1 MPPVVKRLGWWYV
14 GPLLVIPASMLVFVW
29 PGGTRMLVAGGL
41 WAALLMPAAISTP
54 TFIAMAMVLR
64 GLNRIKR
71 AVQAT
76 EGHSCLGCMYDL
88 RGLGDTG
95 ICPECGHL
103 FCIDQDRKTWT
114 AAGCQYNLAL
124 YKSRGPT
131 FAPIPPAVKR
141 QLWWLA
147 LPALL
152 LAAAVTALLVFNLGN
167 SASLPSDTETLL
179 YAAAI
184 LAAFVLAIAVST
196 RRQRHGLRAPK
207 ASAARACVV
216 CNHDLSHL
224 PATGTCPTCNRPFDT
239 VADQCSWARVKMLK

>member
-1 MPPVVKRLGWWYV
+1 MRRFYLSFAGMAAL
-14 GPLLVIPASMLVFVW
+14 PLVQFWPGAMSSISASGIPTLAFSLALILVPGMLVI
-29 PGGTRMLVAGGL
+29 
-41 WAALLMPAAISTP
+41 AIH
-54 TFIAMAMVLR
+54 
-64 GLNRIKR
+64 GR
-71 AVQAT
+71 AVFRIRRAV
-76 EGHSCLGCMYDL
+76 EASYGHSCLACVYDL

-95 ICPECGHL
+95 TCPECGHL

-152 LAAAVTALLVFNLGN
+152 FAAAVTALLVFNLGN

-216 CNHDLSHL
+216 CNQDLGHL
-224 PATGTCPTCNRPFDT
+224 PATGTCPTCKRPADIT
-239 VADQCSWARVKMLK
+239 ADQSREARAKMLD

>member
-1 MPPVVKRLGWWYV
+1 MPPVVKRLGWWFG
-14 GPLLVIPASMLVFVW
+14 GPLLVIPASMLVFLW
-29 PGGTRMLVAGGL
+29 PGSTRMLVAGGM
-41 WAALLMPAAISTP
+41 WTALLMPAAIFAP
-54 TFIAMAMVLR
+54 TFIAMAIVLR

-71 AVQAT
+71 ALQAA
-76 EGHSCLGCMYDL
+76 EGRACVACIYDL

-95 ICPECGHL
+95 TCPECGHL
-103 FCIDQDRKTWT
+103 FCIKQDRKAWT
-114 AAGCQYNLAL
+114 MAGCQYNPAM
-124 YKSRGPT
+124 YKSAGPT
-131 FAPIPPAVKR
+131 FAPIPPTVKR
-141 QLWWLA
+141 QLSWLA

-152 LAAAVTALLVFNLGN
+152 FAAAVTALLVFNLGN

-207 ASAARACVV
+207 ATAARVCVV

-224 PATGTCPTCNRPFDT
+224 PATGTCPTCKRPVDT
-239 VADQCSWARVKMLK
+239 AADQCSWARVKMLK